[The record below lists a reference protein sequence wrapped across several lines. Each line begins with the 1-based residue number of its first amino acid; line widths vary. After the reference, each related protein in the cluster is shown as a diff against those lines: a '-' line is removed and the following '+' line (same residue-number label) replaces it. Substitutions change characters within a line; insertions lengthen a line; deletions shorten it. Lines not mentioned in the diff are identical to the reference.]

1 MTMFVNFSALNDISK
16 KLKNRISSV
25 GEIYSK
31 VSEKSKIVDGTNE
44 VWQGEDQKNF
54 YEAQQQLIG
63 EYKYNIE
70 KLYEIEEFL
79 NNAIETY
86 RVEDVTFEK
95 ELDKNSE
102 NLDM

>member
-54 YEAQQQLIG
+54 YCS
-63 EYKYNIE
+63 
-70 KLYEIEEFL
+70 F
-79 NNAIETY
+79 
-86 RVEDVTFEK
+86 
-95 ELDKNSE
+95 
-102 NLDM
+102 